1 MGTSLSAEQRC
12 VILVRHARRD
22 LESNRMEARQSMAG
36 WNPSLEQ
43 VKPSYEEK
51 GLPLTLSIANR
62 VLEELGPI
70 RVVQIWHSPHTVAA
84 ETAKAYEWAI
94 SARTQRNCSS
104 TPMPSLDPDTGSA
117 AEVVELLAK
126 RHCPPAVPDGSA
138 IILVGHQPMLTA
150 VAGALTR
157 KRLPAGTL
165 PLGGSEAACL
175 EMCEGKAATLLWML
189 TEKSDDLLK
198 DLKDKIKSKYDVA
211 KFFLGAFVVNTGFL
225 FSSTIWGASDA
236 VPLLLIISGFV
247 LALIALA
254 LTAATLMSYDALL
267 MPTEFWTEPSAG
279 GRRGRRI
286 PRPKKWSIL
295 RPPSQAHVVLFYE
308 MIHVWNAFFI
318 PALACALA
326 SIASIIVAMV
336 HSHFKLIAGRE
347 PGLTDLA
354 VMIIVAAAALL
365 VPLVIYYPHNEPKL
379 GFED

>member
-22 LESNRMEARQSMAG
+22 VGSNMMEAKQSMAG

-43 VKPSYEEK
+43 VQPSYKEK

-70 RVVQIWHSPHTVAA
+70 KVVQIWHSPHAVAA
-84 ETAKAYEWAI
+84 QTAKAYEWAI
-94 SARTQRNCSS
+94 SSRTQRKCS
-104 TPMPSLDPDTGSA
+104 PKPVPALDPDTGSA
-117 AEVVELLAK
+117 PEVVELLAK
-126 RHCPPAVPDGSA
+126 EHCPPAVPDGSA

-150 VAGALTR
+150 VAGALAR
-157 KRLPAGTL
+157 NKLPADTL
-165 PLGGSEAACL
+165 PLGGSEAACIEL
-175 EMCEGKAATLLWML
+175 YEGKAATLLWML

-225 FSSTIWGASDA
+225 FSSTIWGVSDVVA
-236 VPLLLIISGFV
+236 LLLIMAGFV

-254 LTAATLMSYDALL
+254 LTAATLMSYDALQ
-267 MPTEFWTEPSAG
+267 MPTEFWTEPPAG
-279 GRRGRRI
+279 GRRNRRN
-286 PRPKKWSIL
+286 PRPKKWSVL

-318 PALACALA
+318 PALVCAFA
-326 SIASIIVAMV
+326 SIASFIVAMV
-336 HSHFKLIAGRE
+336 HTRFAIVAGRE
-347 PGLTDLA
+347 PGLADLA
-354 VMIIVAAAALL
+354 VMIIVAVAALL

>member
-22 LESNRMEARQSMAG
+22 ERSNTMEAKQSMGG

-43 VKPSYEEK
+43 VQPCYKEK
-51 GLPLTLSIANR
+51 GLPLTLAIANR

-70 RVVQIWHSPHTVAA
+70 KVVQIWHSPHAVAA
-84 ETAKAYEWAI
+84 QTAKAYEWAI
-94 SARTQRNCSS
+94 SSRTQRECS
-104 TPMPSLDPDTGSA
+104 PKPVRALDPDTGSA
-117 AEVVELLAK
+117 AEVVGLLAK
-126 RHCPPAVPDGSA
+126 EHCPPAVPDGSA

-150 VAGALTR
+150 VAGALAR
-157 KRLPAGTL
+157 NKLPADTL
-165 PLGGSEAACL
+165 PLGGSEAACIEL
-175 EMCEGKAATLLWML
+175 YEGKAATLLWML

-225 FSSTIWGASDA
+225 FSSTIWGVSDVVA
-236 VPLLLIISGFV
+236 LLFIMAGFFLGLIV
-247 LALIALA
+247 LAL
-254 LTAATLMSYDALL
+254 TSAALMSYDALHI
-267 MPTEFWTEPSAG
+267 PPQFWTEASG
-279 GRRGRRI
+279 GR
-286 PRPKKWSIL
+286 KKWSVL

-318 PALACALA
+318 PALVCAFA
-326 SIASIIVAMV
+326 SIASFIVAMV
-336 HSHFKLIAGRE
+336 HTRFAIVAGRE
-347 PGLTDLA
+347 PGLADLA
-354 VMIIVAAAALL
+354 VMIIVAVTALL